1 LVAPNLGFGAS
12 LKAQAEALLVR
23 HWAMSQP
30 SWLARALQPLSW
42 LYSAIFRWQ
51 RQSASQAQAL
61 PVPVLV
67 VGNFTVGGGGKTPT
81 VIALVQAL
89 QAAGHKPGVIS
100 RGHGRDGNA
109 AQPVTAQS
117 TAQEVGDEPL
127 LIQRRT
133 GVPVWVGRDR
143 PASARQ
149 LCQQH
154 PEVNVLVSDDGLQH
168 HALRRD
174 AAVAVFD
181 ERGAGNGLLLPAGPL
196 REALPSNL
204 GPKVRVLYTAGQVC
218 TRLPGGLA
226 QRRLQQAWPLA
237 AWLLGDASQA
247 VPLPTLR
254 GRPLLAAAGL
264 AAPEKFFSMLEA
276 EGLDIQRLPLPDH
289 FAYRTLPWPGTTPD
303 VITTEKDA
311 VKIAAKP
318 SGELA
323 GARIW
328 VVPLD
333 LQLPAGWVDELI
345 VLLALK
351 PTAKLGGQI
360 SNKLG
365 NPPQQPTPPSP

>member
-1 LVAPNLGFGAS
+1 MGFGAS

-23 HWAMSQP
+23 HWAMPQP
-30 SWLARALQPLSW
+30 SCLARALQPLSW
-42 LYSAIFRWQ
+42 LYGAIFHWQ
-51 RQSASQAQAL
+51 RQSASPAPSL

-67 VGNFTVGGGGKTPT
+67 VGNFTVGGSGKTPT
-81 VIALVQAL
+81 VIAVVQAL
-89 QAAGHKPGVIS
+89 HAAGHKPGVIS
-100 RGHGRDGNA
+100 RGHGRDGDA
-109 AQPVTAQS
+109 ARPVTAQS

-127 LIQRRT
+127 LIHRRT
-133 GVPVWVGRDR
+133 GAPVWVGRDR

-149 LCQQH
+149 LCDQQ

-168 HALRRD
+168 HALAHD
-174 AAVAVFD
+174 AAVVVFD

-196 REALPSNL
+196 REALPPQL
-204 GPKVRVLYTAGQVC
+204 GPRVRALYTAGQVS
-218 TRLPGGLA
+218 TRLPGALA

-237 AWLLGDASQA
+237 AWLLGDATQA
-247 VPLPTLR
+247 VSLPTLR

-289 FAYRTLPWPGTTPD
+289 FAYRTLPWPDATPD

-311 VKIAAKP
+311 VKI
-318 SGELA
+318 
-323 GARIW
+323 GALPNREQDSTRVW

-345 VLLALK
+345 ALLGLK
-351 PTAKLGGQI
+351 PTAGT

-365 NPPQQPTPPSP
+365 NPPQQPTPPPPPTPPPSPSP